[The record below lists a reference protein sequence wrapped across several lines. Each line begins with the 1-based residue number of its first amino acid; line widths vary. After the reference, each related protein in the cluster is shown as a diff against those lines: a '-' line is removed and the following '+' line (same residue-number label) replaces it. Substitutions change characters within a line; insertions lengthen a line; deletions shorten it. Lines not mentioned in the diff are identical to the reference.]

1 MDTLIYY
8 LLSLTRFR
16 FTRWCIQLFEWL
28 ICGLYL
34 FNQKF
39 INKIQIFSNGT
50 LYTLLRKQRT
60 KILLKTLDLNHPLD
74 RKVSHLSNSGFVK
87 LFEMSEFDVKNTTHY
102 FQQQKIYNSHVPL
115 KRDVGTMS
123 VQEFLSKP
131 DCHYG
136 SFDIPTS
143 LRSYAIQALCTK
155 PEIWQVA
162 RKYLNSDQVHLY
174 SINTMLTKQSENK
187 NYVVYPHRDYDS
199 ASSVCFFI
207 YWTPTSETNGATK
220 FLPGSHLDSN
230 PPDIDLFYQ
239 HLEGPAGTV
248 YAADV
253 WGIHAGNDAV
263 TSPRLTTWLRFSAT
277 TTRSYYLDKN
287 YIFRDDLKEVNKR
300 MGYEN
305 N

>member
-1 MDTLIYY
+1 MDTFIYSLIKISRWPGIRHFFKIIEWFICWIY
-8 LLSLTRFR
+8 LA
-16 FTRWCIQLFEWL
+16 
-28 ICGLYL
+28 GH
-34 FNQKF
+34 KF
-39 INKIQIFSNGT
+39 INTIQIFSDGRFYT
-50 LYTLLRKQRT
+50 LYRSKRN
-60 KILLKTLDLNHPLD
+60 KILLKTLDLNHTLD
-74 RKVSHLSNSGFVK
+74 RQVSHLSSSGFVK
-87 LFEMSEFDVKNTTHY
+87 LFEMGEFDVTNTTDY
-102 FQQQKIYNSHVPL
+102 FQKQKIYNSHVPF

-143 LRSYAIQALCTK
+143 LRCYAINKLCSH
-155 PEIWQVA
+155 PVIWQIA
-162 RKYLNSDQVHLY
+162 RKYLNSDKVHLY
-174 SINTMLTKQSENK
+174 SINTMFTKQSKNK

-199 ASSVCFFI
+199 ASSLCFFI
-207 YWTPTSETNGATK
+207 YWTETSKDNGATK

-230 PPDIDLFYQ
+230 PPDIDVFYH
-239 HLEGPAGTV
+239 HLEGAAGTV

-253 WGIHAGNDAV
+253 WGIHAGNDAL

-287 YIFRDDLKEVNKR
+287 YIFRDDLKELNKK